1 MAFRFFFFF
10 FIIVDVLFYYRCYI
24 VILEN
29 TKTFLFYKFLEPAL
43 CVEFVENNGVWLYNS
58 IYLSVTGI
66 PLPKIIGT
74 ILCSYP
80 PLLTALVEISFS
92 SVGRA
97 VAYNVK
103 GPGIESHCRGHC
115 IFRR

>member
-1 MAFRFFFFF
+1 MAFRIFFF
-10 FIIVDVLFYYRCYI
+10 FIIVDVLFYYI

-58 IYLSVTGI
+58 IYLSVMGM

-74 ILCSYP
+74 VVCSYP

-92 SVGRA
+92 PVGRA

-103 GPGIESHCRGHC
+103 GPEIESHWGHC